1 MKKYK
6 VIKRIFFILWILII
20 IIMLAKNFN
29 FFKSRFYPDSYE
41 KVEAR
46 ITDIIVRHNR
56 VFNLRTE
63 VQYSYKGH
71 EETAQIFYTI
81 GDTTKSYQIGNA
93 ANQKI
98 WLMISDD
105 GNITRNNFV
114 FDWADLFLIV
124 VLGLNIFVINKKEKE
139 IRYQAAAQ
147 YAKKLYERQSEK
159 EDSDI
164 REIQTVEK
172 VKKDEELKKDGVII
186 NDGFTSDELT
196 IGTIMSNKEKVA
208 IVIMVILGGIILDSL
223 EFYLLL
229 LIFFIIYLGAFMLTL
244 KDKLKARKEHKK
256 DIIAEK
262 RTCRLECTIIKVES
276 ELDPNEYIDYVRIC
290 CEHIT
295 AEGKRYQFKSDKVM
309 GITECK
315 IGDSISVLVEPG
327 NYNNYYVQIQD
338 VVHD

>member
-1 MKKYK
+1 
-6 VIKRIFFILWILII
+6 
-20 IIMLAKNFN
+20 MLAKNFH
-29 FFKSRFYPDSYE
+29 FFQSRFYSDSYE

-46 ITDIIVRHNR
+46 ITDIIVRNNR

-63 VQYSYKGH
+63 VQYTYKGH
-71 EETAQIFYTI
+71 DETAQIFYMI
-81 GDTTKSYQIGNA
+81 GDTSKSYQIGDTT
-93 ANQKI
+93 NQKI

-105 GNITRNNFV
+105 GNITRNHFV

-139 IRYQAAAQ
+139 LSYQAAAK
-147 YAKKLYERQSEK
+147 YAKKLYERQLKK

-164 REIQTVEK
+164 SEMQTVEE
-172 VKKDEELKKDGVII
+172 VKKDEESEADGVII
-186 NDGFTSDELT
+186 NDVFTSDELT
-196 IGTIMSNKEKVA
+196 IGTMISNKEKVA
-208 IVIMVILGGIILDSL
+208 LVVMVILGGFIIGRPEL
-223 EFYLLL
+223 YLLFL
-229 LIFFIIYLGAFMLTL
+229 FIAIMYLGAFMLTL

-262 RTCRLECTIIKVES
+262 RACRLECTIIKVES
-276 ELDPNEYIDYVRIC
+276 ELNPDEYLDYVRIY

-295 AEGKRYQFKSDKVM
+295 AEGKRYQFKSDKII

-315 IGDSISVLVEPG
+315 VGDSISVLVESG
-327 NYNNYYVQIQD
+327 NYNNYYVQIQE